1 VIARRRLVIAPILHA
16 PRRGL
21 LNPETASS
29 QAGIDTS
36 PAEALNAV

>member
-1 VIARRRLVIAPILHA
+1 
-16 PRRGL
+16 L